1 MAFNSI
7 PVTPSFT
14 HLQAHILQ
22 EHGAFT
28 VSVRMHNHLTAGDR
42 AYGVET
48 AASIEMASTMIGQL
62 ARQFSIPEASISI
75 NIVMNNSKDGTL
87 H

>member
-1 MAFNSI
+1 MNFDSI
-7 PVTPSFT
+7 PATPIFT
-14 HLQAHILQ
+14 HLHAHILQ

-28 VSVRMHNHLTAGDR
+28 VSVRMHNPLKDNDR

-48 AASIEMASTMIGQL
+48 AASIEMASGMIGQL
-62 ARQFSIPEASISI
+62 ARQFSIPQGSISI
-75 NIVMNNSKDGTL
+75 NIVMNNVKDGTR

>member
-1 MAFNSI
+1 MNFNSI
-7 PVTPSFT
+7 PTAPSYT

-22 EHGAFT
+22 EHGGFT
-28 VSVRMHNHLTAGDR
+28 VSVRMRNHLKKDDR

-48 AASIEMASTMIGQL
+48 ATSIEMASGMISQL
-62 ARQFSIPEASISI
+62 ARQFSIPQNCILI
-75 NIVMNNSKDGTL
+75 NIVMNNFREGTL